1 MPHSIRFTQ
10 HFPTAP
16 SLPVGQ
22 CAANDP
28 VAAHPLPHPL
38 APEFRCGST
47 GTRNRDIWCA
57 LPDIRSARAARRLQH
72 LARRGVLFIAAT
84 AVLALAA
91 ASVLLH

>member
-1 MPHSIRFTQ
+1 MPPSIRFTQ
-10 HFPTAP
+10 HLSTAR
-16 SLPVGQ
+16 SLAVGQ

-28 VAAHPLPHPL
+28 VAAHPLPV
-38 APEFRCGST
+38 APEFRCGLP

-57 LPDIRSARAARRLQH
+57 LPDIRSARDARRLQY
-72 LARRGVLFIAAT
+72 LAKRGVLFTAAT